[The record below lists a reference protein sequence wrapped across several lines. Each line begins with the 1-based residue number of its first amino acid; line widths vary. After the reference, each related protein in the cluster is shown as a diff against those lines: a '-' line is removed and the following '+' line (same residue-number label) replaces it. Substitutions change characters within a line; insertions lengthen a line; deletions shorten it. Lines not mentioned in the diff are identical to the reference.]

1 MRFLVCADVEGASGV
16 GSDSMLSGES
26 FQQVRE
32 LITGDVNACARGIHR
47 AAPDAKID
55 LFDAHGLGGNILEA
69 NLDQGVSLLGG
80 GWIDTLFP
88 LVSEGRLG
96 TYDGLFLVGQHAA
109 NGTRNGFIS
118 HTNSEF
124 AALRVNDRDAGEAEQ
139 LAWLAGAHSVPTLLV
154 VGDDAT
160 GREVNALLLGVRT
173 VSVKTALDRKTAE
186 CRPVEDAWEEIE
198 SAAAEATSSASS
210 APPSAVAEPVRIVL
224 YFAHPDVAPLAKA
237 FRGVTVEAEGAVR
250 FERETFLDA
259 WFHYQAIARTC
270 PEFFMYKEAFRRLY
284 KELDGAQ
291 EIAAQLTKEFNA
303 LPEREDS
310 AIPDVRY

>member
-16 GSDSMLSGES
+16 GSDSMLSGDS

-173 VSVKTALDRKTAE
+173 VSVKTALDRKRLSADPLKMRGRRSN
-186 CRPVEDAWEEIE
+186 RPPQKPHLPRRVPRRAP
-198 SAAAEATSSASS
+198 SPSRSGSSSTSHTQMSPPLRRPSEASLLRQKAPCDSS
-210 APPSAVAEPVRIVL
+210 
-224 YFAHPDVAPLAKA
+224 
-237 FRGVTVEAEGAVR
+237 
-250 FERETFLDA
+250 ERRSWMPGST
-259 WFHYQAIARTC
+259 T
-270 PEFFMYKEAFRRLY
+270 RRLLAHAQSSSCTR
-284 KELDGAQ
+284 KPSGASTRNLM
-291 EIAAQLTKEFNA
+291 AHRRS
-303 LPEREDS
+303 PHS
-310 AIPDVRY
+310 